1 MVTPTAQ
8 GPGPTYAGTAAS
20 GASLGE
26 GPAAGSGGIGAQ
38 AAATS
43 TDATSAQKA
52 STLCGRAHLPD
63 FDPVPDF
70 AQLRPVMGEILAG
83 R

>member
-1 MVTPTAQ
+1 V
-8 GPGPTYAGTAAS
+8 
-20 GASLGE
+20 
-26 GPAAGSGGIGAQ
+26 AGSGGIGAQ

-43 TDATSAQKA
+43 TDASSAQQA
-52 STLCGRAHLPD
+52 STLCGRAHLTD

-70 AQLRPVMGEILAG
+70 AQLRPAMGEILAG